1 MPLIGAVADDLTG
14 ATTTGV
20 LLARSKAR
28 TAVFFNE
35 EAAQKAG
42 ETASLDAILIS
53 SNSRPLPKEEAYEKV
68 KSAANALK
76 AMGVKYFSK
85 RIDTT
90 LRGGVGVEV
99 DAMLDQL
106 NEDTVAVVVPAMPQS
121 RRILVGGYSV
131 IDGVALINTPVAQ
144 DVRTPVKENY
154 IPRLLAGQTRRK
166 VGLVTLDQVL
176 KGKEGIR
183 EALTEVRNDGAG
195 VIIVDAITLED
206 VDQIAQACIE
216 LDWDVVAVDPGPF
229 TSKLAYRRGL
239 IQEEQ
244 PNIPPAASEEGKT
257 VLIAAGSA
265 TPVTKKQMEVLCE
278 DSRHVR
284 ISVEPIPLING
295 GDEALDE
302 AFKAV
307 NKAVELI
314 ESGEQPRAILFET
327 ALHGELL
334 NLDEEDKKRGYAG
347 GMSANRIN
355 AGLGTIISQVLEQV
369 GRERIAGLYTT
380 GGDTMVNVCYAT
392 DTGAIS
398 ILSLNDGPFFT
409 LIALGATGL
418 ANIPIK
424 SLIAVLVPL
433 LIGFFW
439 GNLDKGFRDAC
450 KTAQPIVTFFMTIS
464 IGAKTDVKTIL
475 TAGASGIVLG
485 LISAATAVIFFF
497 VINLLLPKKERNA
510 MGAAIGTTAL
520 NSAMTPA
527 AVAEA
532 DPSMEGMVSM
542 ATAQCATASIIT
554 LFLCPFITAAFDKWM
569 QKRQKGIY
577 SPEGWAYDRV
587 KAN

>member
-35 EAAQKAG
+35 EAAEKTEG
-42 ETASLDAILIS
+42 IDELDAILIS
-53 SNSRPLPKEEAYEKV
+53 SNSRPLPANEAYDKV
-68 KSAANALK
+68 KSATIALK
-76 AMGVKYFSK
+76 KMGVEYFSK

-90 LRGGVGVEV
+90 LRGGVGVEI
-99 DAMLDQL
+99 DAMLDQMK
-106 NEDTVAVVVPAMPQS
+106 EGTVAVVVPAMPQS

-154 IPRLLAGQTRRK
+154 IPRLLEGQTRRK
-166 VGLVTLDQVL
+166 VGLVTLDKVL
-176 KGKEGIR
+176 AGEEVIE
-183 EALTEVRNDGAG
+183 EALAEQKKAGCEVIVVDG
-195 VIIVDAITLED
+195 ITLED
-206 VDQIAQACIE
+206 VENIAKACIS
-216 LDWDVVAVDPGPF
+216 LRWDVVAVDPGPF

-244 PNIPPAASEEGKT
+244 PNVPPAASEAGKT

-265 TPVTKKQMEVLCE
+265 TPVTKKQMQVLCE

-307 NKAVELI
+307 NKAVELL
-314 ESGEQPRAILFET
+314 ESDNQPRAILFET

-369 GRERIAGLYTT
+369 GREKIAGLYTT
-380 GGDTMVNVCYAT
+380 GGDTMVNVCYQ
-392 DTGAIS
+392 
-398 ILSLNDGPFFT
+398 
-409 LIALGATGL
+409 LGVECIEVMDYV
-418 ANIPIK
+418 IP
-424 SLIAVLVPL
+424 
-433 LIGFFW
+433 
-439 GNLDKGFRDAC
+439 
-450 KTAQPIVTFFMTIS
+450 Q
-464 IGAKTDVKTIL
+464 TDVGRLVGKYDGLPVVGKGGL
-475 TAGASGIVLG
+475 TGNDNTACDIVERLFKE
-485 LISAATAVIFFF
+485 SA
-497 VINLLLPKKERNA
+497 R
-510 MGAAIGTTAL
+510 
-520 NSAMTPA
+520 
-527 AVAEA
+527 
-532 DPSMEGMVSM
+532 
-542 ATAQCATASIIT
+542 
-554 LFLCPFITAAFDKWM
+554 
-569 QKRQKGIY
+569 
-577 SPEGWAYDRV
+577 
-587 KAN
+587 